1 MTDDGTKSDTIEL
14 HFLNAF
20 LSIKIVEKSILIE
33 TLFVS
38 SCNSG
43 IFEIKRLLMSDIFE
57 IKMTIFILEIGEFS
71 IFKIELKISV
81 KFFDGYLISNVIS
94 SILCNI

>member
-14 HFLNAF
+14 HFRNA
-20 LSIKIVEKSILIE
+20 LSSIKIVEKSILIE

-57 IKMTIFILEIGEFS
+57 IKMTIFILEICESS